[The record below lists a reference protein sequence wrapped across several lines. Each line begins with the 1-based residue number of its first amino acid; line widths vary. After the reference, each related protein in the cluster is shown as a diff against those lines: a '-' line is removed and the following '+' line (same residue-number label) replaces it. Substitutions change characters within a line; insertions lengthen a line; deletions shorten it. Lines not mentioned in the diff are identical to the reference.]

1 MYTAVIVEP
10 RFHPSLP
17 IVLNNFN
24 SNLDNNWNFLIFHGS
39 DNKKYIENIFNTIQ
53 TTKKCTYINLNKNN
67 LTIKEY
73 NKLLYSYF
81 FYLHIETEHFLVF
94 QTDTL
99 LSNTNSKNIY
109 KFLEYDY
116 VGAPWR
122 HRNKQIGN
130 GGLSLRKKSKMLELL
145 NSNFSFKVLNINEDL
160 FFSGSRLNENNIK
173 IHKPTPELAKQFSVE
188 SVFSTNSVG
197 LHKPWIYFNNK
208 QLNTLQTTFPELN
221 NLITTIKTY
230 KLNKNK
236 IKINKNKI
244 NKNKIN
250 KNKLN
255 TNKLNTN
262 KFKLNIMKTNI
273 SKIKLNIMKN

>member
-1 MYTAVIVEP
+1 MVGNFPKIRNAA
-10 RFHPSLP
+10 
-17 IVLNNFN
+17 NN
-24 SNLDNNWNFLIFHGS
+24 NLNFLIFHVTS
-39 DNKKYIENIFNTIQ
+39 NKQYIENIFNIMKTK
-53 TTKKCTYINLNKNN
+53 KKCTYVNLNKIN

-81 FYLHIETEHFLVF
+81 FYQHIETENFLVF

-99 LSNTNSKNIY
+99 LSNTYSNNIY

-122 HRNKQIGN
+122 HRDKQIGN

-145 NSNFSFKVLNINEDL
+145 KNNFSFKVLNVNEDL
-160 FFSGSRLNENNIK
+160 FFSGSRLNVNNIK
-173 IHKPTPELAKQFSVE
+173 IHKPTAELAKQFSVE

-208 QLNTLQTTFPELN
+208 QINTLQITFPELN
-221 NLITTIKTY
+221 NLINTIKTY
-230 KLNKNK
+230 KLNKNKNK

-250 KNKLN
+250 KI
-255 TNKLNTN
+255 KLNTN

-273 SKIKLNIMKN
+273 SKIKLNVMKN